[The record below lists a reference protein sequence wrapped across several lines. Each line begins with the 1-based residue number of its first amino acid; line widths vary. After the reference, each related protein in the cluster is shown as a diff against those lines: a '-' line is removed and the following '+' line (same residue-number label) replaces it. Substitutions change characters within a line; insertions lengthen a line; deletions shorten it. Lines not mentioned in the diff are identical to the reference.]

1 MSADDHVAGRGE
13 QIPKRET
20 EDLREDIHCLIK
32 AYPNMTVAE
41 LIGTLELVKQD
52 TIERLRNSP

>member
-1 MSADDHVAGRGE
+1 MNGRDETGSGE

-20 EDLREDIHCLIK
+20 EDLREDIRCLIQ
-32 AYPNMTVAE
+32 AYPRMTIAE

-52 TIERLRNSP
+52 TIERLRKSP

>member
-1 MSADDHVAGRGE
+1 MNGRDETGSSE

-20 EDLREDIHCLIK
+20 EDLREDIHCLIQ
-32 AYPNMTVAE
+32 AYPRMTIAE

-52 TIERLRNSP
+52 TIERLRKSP